1 LTVDRLAVIYRDD
14 DGELEGEEC
23 LVEVVVR
30 VVVAVSKIVRRF
42 TAGVV
47 LVGELGLSS
56 VEVGGLK
63 DSSVVASL
71 SDVDT
76 LDVEVSTV
84 S

>member
-1 LTVDRLAVIYRDD
+1 
-14 DGELEGEEC
+14 
-23 LVEVVVR
+23 
-30 VVVAVSKIVRRF
+30 VRRF

>member
-1 LTVDRLAVIYRDD
+1 MTVDRLAVIYRDD